1 MNHWNFERSWQLNS
15 KNSTEMDA
23 YRRAIKAL
31 DRRGFGIRPGLDRV
45 RALLELLDDPQ
56 KSYPSIH
63 VAGTN
68 GKTTTSRI
76 IGALLAAHGC
86 SVGTYTSPHLQ
97 SVRER
102 FERLG
107 SAEEGIVADLIE
119 PEEFALLHEYLG
131 PFIATIE
138 NERGETVTYFEVLT
152 AMAFD
157 WMAQQ
162 AVGAGVF
169 ETGLGGRWDATNVLE
184 PQVCVL
190 TNIDVDHAIFLGS
203 TPVENAR
210 EKAGIIKPGTVVVS
224 AQQDPEVDPVITEA
238 ALREGAE
245 LHRMQDSFEIL
256 SDDVAEGG
264 RITTVRGLHS
274 TYEDLFLPL
283 MGQHQSRN
291 LAVSIAAVEA
301 FFGRQLDP
309 EATRAAL
316 LQVRS
321 PGRMEIV
328 RLHPVVMLDGAH
340 NPDGAATLAGAIKTS
355 FPGRHTTLVLSIM
368 SDKDREGILERI
380 LPLAD
385 SVIFTRCEGPRASD
399 PRDLASIAS
408 KLGHASSVVPS
419 LREAIDAAIDQS
431 GHEDLVLMTGSL
443 YAVGEARDHL
453 VGPIE

>member
-1 MNHWNFERSWQLNS
+1 
-15 KNSTEMDA
+15 MDA

-31 DRRGFGIRPGLDRV
+31 DRRGLGIRPGLERV
-45 RALLELLDDPQ
+45 RALLELLDHPQ
-56 KSYPSIH
+56 RGYPSIH

-76 IGALLAAHGC
+76 VGALLAAHGLR
-86 SVGTYTSPHLQ
+86 VGTYTSPHLQ

-107 SAEEGIVADLIE
+107 SAGEGIVADLIE
-119 PEEFALLHEYLG
+119 PEEFARLHEYLA

-169 ETGLGGRWDATNVLE
+169 ETGLGGRWDATNVLDAA
-184 PQVCVL
+184 VCVL
-190 TNIDVDHAIFLGS
+190 THIDVDHSEHLGT
-203 TPVENAR
+203 TPTENAR
-210 EKAGIIKPGTVVVS
+210 EKAGIIKPGTTVIS
-224 AQQDPEVDPVITEA
+224 AQQAPEVDAVIAEA
-238 ALREGAE
+238 VMREGAE
-245 LHRMQDSFEIL
+245 LYRMGESFEIL

-264 RITTVRGLHS
+264 RITTIRGLHS
-274 TYEDLFLPL
+274 KYEDLFLPL

-291 LAVSIAAVEA
+291 LAVSLVAVEA

-328 RLHPVVMLDGAH
+328 RLSPVVMLDGAH
-340 NPDGAATLAGAIKTS
+340 NPDGAAALADAVTTA
-355 FPGRHTTLVLSIM
+355 FPGRRKTLILSIM
-368 SDKDREGILERI
+368 ADKDREGILEKL
-380 LPLAD
+380 LPLAN
-385 SVIFTRCEGPRASD
+385 SVIFTRCEGSRASD
-399 PRDLASIAS
+399 PQELESIAS
-408 KLGHASSVVPS
+408 KLGRASSVVPS
-419 LREAIDAAIDQS
+419 LREALDSVMAQA

-443 YAVGEARDHL
+443 HAVGEARDHL
-453 VGPIE
+453 VGPVE